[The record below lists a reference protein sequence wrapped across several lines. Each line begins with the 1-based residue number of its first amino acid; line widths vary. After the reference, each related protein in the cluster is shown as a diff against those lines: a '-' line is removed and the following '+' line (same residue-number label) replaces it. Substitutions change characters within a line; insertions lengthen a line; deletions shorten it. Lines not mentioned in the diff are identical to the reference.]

1 MLLTGVR
8 PSTHPQAHFKIQME
22 SVADECVRRCV
33 NLMEQALNDPPA
45 IPYLAQEVG
54 LSPRQLDR
62 RFTKAVGKPPGRYFR
77 EMRLRY
83 GSWLLTHTTDTVA
96 QIAADTGFSDA
107 AYFHREFRK
116 QYGRSPK
123 QYRQS
128 VSASAVDIEADLK
141 ALV

>member
-1 MLLTGVR
+1 
-8 PSTHPQAHFKIQME
+8 ME
-22 SVADECVRRCV
+22 SVSDEYVRRCV
-33 NLMEQALNDPPA
+33 NLMERALNDPPA
-45 IPYLAQEVG
+45 IPSFAQEVG

-107 AYFHREFRK
+107 AHFHREFRK
-116 QYGRSPK
+116 QFGQPPK

-128 VSASAVDIEADLK
+128 VSTSAVDNEADQK
-141 ALV
+141 VLV